1 MWYDEL
7 KQETP
12 TVKSTANLRSISE
25 VTADF
30 RDSMDDGLSREPR
43 LLCDARYDFW
53 GRFFQ
58 LHATVDSDA
67 DGYGLDWTAT
77 ASTLDTAA
85 L

>member
-1 MWYDEL
+1 MWYDES

-12 TVKSTANLRSISE
+12 TIKNTANWRRVSD

-30 RDSMDDGLSREPR
+30 RDSIDDGLSSEPR
-43 LLCDARYDFW
+43 LICDAKSDFR
-53 GRFFQ
+53 GIMFQ